1 MAIKNGI
8 RKKTVVCNAEN
19 GDMLSIGDEVILIE
33 LSDDK
38 KGTVEYEVV
47 RHDGRGVK
55 GVGED
60 TSTKYHGW
68 RGSSHNI
75 STFAHGVR
83 QITSVGE
90 MFERSVR
97 HFTNKQKVY
106 KVTVG
111 DDLHP
116 DWA

>member
-8 RKKTVVCNAEN
+8 RKKTVVCVKTS
-19 GDMLSIGDEVILIE
+19 DMLNVDDEVILIE
-33 LSDDK
+33 LSDDDN
-38 KGTVEYEVV
+38 GTVEYEVV
-47 RHDGRGVK
+47 KHDGNGVK

-68 RGSSHNI
+68 RGSSHGI
-75 STFAHGVR
+75 SIFALGVR
-83 QITSVGE
+83 RITNVGE
-90 MFERSVR
+90 VYERSAGHYKYR
-97 HFTNKQKVY
+97 QEVY

-116 DWA
+116 EWE